1 MTASPLSTEW
11 DADASETSTLTDKH
25 FQNFLFQPPQFS
37 WKSYGRANDEGDEDE
52 WESEQVTH
60 EHCDCAVAFE
70 RAKEWVD
77 SLPCNTIWRSYS
89 DELLTFGAKNR
100 RRGMCNPRSLIR
112 AHSAL
117 SCVSMEKLPVL
128 KTLSICSDSEQLG
141 EMVEDFGA
149 RRRSSSFSTQSSA
162 VRFERSA
169 SVPPEW
175 KPVCPRN
182 HPEPTASLCESRRD
196 RLMYP
201 RNLSACRYRVY
212 GVGEL
217 LAKRRS
223 TGGAQYA
230 AVRVPTHREED
241 PPVQWIRRDSSNRHD
256 LLKAVRF
263 WLEGRTQRNIPV
275 LWFSRTEERDSP
287 MVIEEARDEGS
298 EIHEPQVTT
307 STEQRECPL
316 EYPIAVYN
324 PPPTWKMFMEWKRKE
339 KRAEKLSESLEQ
351 STEPSAFQRV
361 LQRPQPIDLNKLDVA
376 LESDDESGEKIPEW
390 PLLKKLREMEREL
403 LAAGNPIAVERQK
416 IREYN
421 RKLRNEMHEQEG
433 IEEHLRNLQQLYLE
447 YFAAQQLFL
456 AQVLSSSWIQF
467 TEEQHGLLETM
478 EQQQEIDQRW
488 YSLLREEQ
496 QLTRRRTRDAVLTD
510 MLFLRPES
518 SYETEHRSYFHI
530 ANDVLSNLH
539 GFQDSG
545 IRKTGGF
552 KQPERPTAPGS
563 ARDDEEVIEV
573 SVTEPIERQTTET
586 SAGEELH
593 QRRTP
598 DQQPRGVDPNMDLE
612 RESTE
617 TAGSGQISSS
627 NSPEVCETSSPDDQR
642 AVSLK
647 AGSSNSPEL

>member
-1 MTASPLSTEW
+1 
-11 DADASETSTLTDKH
+11 
-25 FQNFLFQPPQFS
+25 
-37 WKSYGRANDEGDEDE
+37 
-52 WESEQVTH
+52 
-60 EHCDCAVAFE
+60 
-70 RAKEWVD
+70 
-77 SLPCNTIWRSYS
+77 
-89 DELLTFGAKNR
+89 
-100 RRGMCNPRSLIR
+100 
-112 AHSAL
+112 
-117 SCVSMEKLPVL
+117 
-128 KTLSICSDSEQLG
+128 
-141 EMVEDFGA
+141 
-149 RRRSSSFSTQSSA
+149 
-162 VRFERSA
+162 
-169 SVPPEW
+169 
-175 KPVCPRN
+175 
-182 HPEPTASLCESRRD
+182 
-196 RLMYP
+196 MYP

-217 LAKRRS
+217 LAKKRQS
-223 TGGAQYA
+223 AGKGQYP
-230 AVRVPTHREED
+230 VLRVPTHREED
-241 PPVQWIRRDSSNRHD
+241 PPIQWIRRDLSNRHD
-256 LLKAVRF
+256 FLKAVRF

-275 LWFSRTEERDSP
+275 LWFARTEERFSP

-298 EIHEPQVTT
+298 ETHEPQVTT
-307 STEQRECPL
+307 SAEQRECPL

-361 LQRPQPIDLNKLDVA
+361 LQRPQPINLNKLDVA

-421 RKLRNEMHEQEG
+421 RKLRNEMHGQEG
-433 IEEHLRNLQQLYLE
+433 IEEQLRNLQQLYME

-467 TEEQHGLLETM
+467 TEEQQGLLETM

-539 GFQDSG
+539 GFQDSE
-545 IRKTGGF
+545 IRKTGTF
-552 KQPERPTAPGS
+552 KQPERSIAAGPV
-563 ARDDEEVIEV
+563 RDDEEVIEV
-573 SVTEPIERQTTET
+573 SVVEPVERQATEA
-586 SAGEELH
+586 SAEEELH
-593 QRRTP
+593 QRSTP
-598 DQQPRGVDPNMDLE
+598 DQQLSGVDPNVDLE

-617 TAGSGQISSS
+617 TAGSGQNSTS
-627 NSPEVCETSSPDDQR
+627 NSPEVGALSSPDDQR